1 MEKYTIPSF
10 VRQSVISFSNYTAL
24 TFVDEEG
31 ITYSDLGKR
40 IEKTASFL
48 DILGINKGDKVA
60 LLGENMPNWGIA
72 FLSIISMGAV
82 VVPILPD
89 FHENEVK
96 QIIEHSESKILIA
109 SNKQISRLKKILTG
123 NIPVVI
129 ADNMS
134 LLGSTSLT
142 ESSEIPVRFTMQNMD
157 ENSSE
162 NDIAAIIYT
171 SGTTGSSK
179 GVMLT
184 NKNLAWMAKQCLTIQ
199 HVGPNDRLLSIL
211 PLSHTYENSIGF
223 LLPIYTGATIYY
235 LKKQM
240 SSSILMEAFAK
251 VKPTH
256 ILTVPLII
264 EKIYKKQ
271 ILPKFNKN
279 AITRNLFKFG
289 PTRKLLNRLAGKK
302 LMRSL
307 GGNLIFFGIGGSKLD
322 GRIEKY
328 LIEAGFPY
336 AIGYGL
342 TETSPLLAGSSPNN
356 TAWQSTG
363 KVLKGVDLKIKDPDP
378 VTGESEIIVKGP
390 NLMKGYYKNPEATA
404 EVITEDGWF
413 KTGDLGYI
421 SPEGN
426 LYIRGRIKTL
436 IIGTNGE
443 NIYPEEIETILNSI
457 ECIEESLVVKQKD
470 KLVAYV
476 KMNLQEM
483 ENTLIK
489 LNEKVIRVCQ
499 ESMDEI
505 LNEIQAFVNQRVNRY
520 SRIQLVILHTVPFE
534 KTPTNKIKRYLYGG

>member
-1 MEKYTIPSF
+1 
-10 VRQSVISFSNYTAL
+10 
-24 TFVDEEG
+24 
-31 ITYSDLGKR
+31 
-40 IEKTASFL
+40 
-48 DILGINKGDKVA
+48 
-60 LLGENMPNWGIA
+60 
-72 FLSIISMGAV
+72 
-82 VVPILPD
+82 
-89 FHENEVK
+89 
-96 QIIEHSESKILIA
+96 
-109 SNKQISRLKKILTG
+109 
-123 NIPVVI
+123 
-129 ADNMS
+129 
-134 LLGSTSLT
+134 
-142 ESSEIPVRFTMQNMD
+142 
-157 ENSSE
+157 
-162 NDIAAIIYT
+162 
-171 SGTTGSSK
+171 
-179 GVMLT
+179 
-184 NKNLAWMAKQCLTIQ
+184 
-199 HVGPNDRLLSIL
+199 
-211 PLSHTYENSIGF
+211 
-223 LLPIYTGATIYY
+223 
-235 LKKQM
+235 
-240 SSSILMEAFAK
+240 
-251 VKPTH
+251 
-256 ILTVPLII
+256 
-264 EKIYKKQ
+264 
-271 ILPKFNKN
+271 
-279 AITRNLFKFG
+279 
-289 PTRKLLNRLAGKK
+289 
-302 LMRSL
+302 MRSL

>member
-378 VTGESEIIVKGP
+378 VTGEGEIIVKGP